1 IGLLSLGD
9 EYTNSVRDEYQ
20 KRRDATYQAMKE
32 IPGVVVHKPE
42 GAFYLSAK
50 LPVANAEDF
59 IIWML
64 QEFNINGKTTMV
76 SPLSGF
82 YATPGAGL
90 SEIRIAYVLESEK
103 LREAVEILGKGIEK
117 YNASK

>member
-1 IGLLSLGD
+1 M
-9 EYTNSVRDEYQ
+9 
-20 KRRDATYQAMKE
+20 A
-32 IPGVVVHKPE
+32 
-42 GAFYLSAK
+42 
-50 LPVANAEDF
+50 
-59 IIWML
+59 
-64 QEFNINGKTTMV
+64 

-82 YATPGAGL
+82 YVTPGAGL